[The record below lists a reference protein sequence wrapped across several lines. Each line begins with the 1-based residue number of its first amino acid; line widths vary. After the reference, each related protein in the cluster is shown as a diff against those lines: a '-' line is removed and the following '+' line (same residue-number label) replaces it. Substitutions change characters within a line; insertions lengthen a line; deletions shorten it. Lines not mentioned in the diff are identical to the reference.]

1 MPNSLLTASP
11 PPDESVSQSE
21 INLSVALHAAA
32 HCDLAS
38 STDMASTGPGA
49 AANARAAM
57 PNDAEEVRKNLLA
70 MGGRWDRAVAAMVR
84 SSIILRVA
92 WEDGGW

>member
-1 MPNSLLTASP
+1 MPTVPNSLLTASP

-21 INLSVALHAAA
+21 SNLSVALHAAA

-49 AANARAAM
+49 AANARTAM
-57 PNDAEEVRKNLLA
+57 PNDADEVR
-70 MGGRWDRAVAAMVR
+70 
-84 SSIILRVA
+84 
-92 WEDGGW
+92 